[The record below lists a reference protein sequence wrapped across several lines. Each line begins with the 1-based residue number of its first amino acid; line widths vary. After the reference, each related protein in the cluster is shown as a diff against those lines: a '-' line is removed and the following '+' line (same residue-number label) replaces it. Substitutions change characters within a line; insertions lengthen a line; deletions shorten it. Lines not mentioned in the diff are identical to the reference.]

1 MIAPMATIVQRGN
14 KWRVQIRLRGITR
27 SNTFERHADAKAWA
41 ARTESQ
47 ILDGLQGNASRNKTF
62 GDIAQ
67 RYLEEVT
74 PQKRGQREESY
85 RIGRILQAHLSTIYL
100 SDLRPQDIADWRD
113 IRLKEV
119 SSASVI
125 REITTIS
132 AICNQAMREWGLLND
147 NPVLK
152 ISKPKPTK
160 ARTRRPTEQ
169 EIEELCK
176 AMLLTENTTKPELVT
191 QRVALALLF
200 AIETAMRAGEICG
213 LTWNDIHLTKRIA
226 HLPITKNGSSRDVPL
241 SKRAIEIIEKL
252 KGIDEKSVFNVDA
265 KTLDV
270 LFRRARDKCEIEDL
284 HFHDTRREALTR
296 MSKKV
301 PVEMLAKI
309 SGHKDLRIL
318 LNVYYRPEMSD
329 IASLLD

>member
-14 KWRVQIRLRGITR
+14 KWRVQIRLRGVTR

-85 RIGRILQAHLSTIYL
+85 RIGRILQARLSTIYL

-113 IRLKEV
+113 DRLKEV

-152 ISKPKPTK
+152 ISKPKPAK

-213 LTWNDIHLTKRIA
+213 LTWNDIYLTKRIA

-309 SGHKDLRIL
+309 SGHKDFRIL

-329 IASLLD
+329 IASMLD

>member
-14 KWRVQIRLRGITR
+14 KWRVQIRLRGVTR

-113 IRLKEV
+113 DRLKEV

-169 EIEELCK
+169 EIGELCK
-176 AMLLTENTTKPELVT
+176 AMLLTEDTTKPELVT

-213 LTWNDIHLTKRIA
+213 LTWNDIYLTKRIA

-296 MSKKV
+296 ISKKV

-329 IASLLD
+329 IASMLD